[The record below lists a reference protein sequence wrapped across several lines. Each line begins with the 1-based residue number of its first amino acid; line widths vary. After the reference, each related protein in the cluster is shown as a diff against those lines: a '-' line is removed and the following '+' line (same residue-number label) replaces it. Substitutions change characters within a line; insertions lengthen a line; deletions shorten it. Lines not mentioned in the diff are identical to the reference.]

1 MTETGD
7 YTAFL
12 IFFRLT
18 VDSKK
23 LFLTLI
29 FTKRK
34 IYKFLKYDKNLE
46 EFQKYLAK
54 MQSMNTFLLLLLCT
68 VNAE

>member
-34 IYKFLKYDKNLE
+34 IYKFLKYDKNLA

>member
-54 MQSMNTFLLLLLCT
+54 MQSMNTVTFMHS
-68 VNAE
+68 